1 MASKPERRANR
12 AKKKKRAQAKRKG
25 EGRAPDSSFE
35 MNLVETYDLYQRF
48 VTSHASKEAATQAAR
63 AELRANAAKI
73 ATLSCGMD
81 LLVAVPAVWMNMSMA
96 SAVTGVEP
104 SAAALEYL
112 TLILAHR
119 DKTAGTGEIVSAP
132 ERFDQRALGDE
143 AREGVALGGLLAYLD
158 AVPLTPDSNL
168 VFRTVQREILLR
180 NPVYP
185 DMLIETLRKLF
196 DDPGVDADCRSA
208 MGFTA
213 TEALE
218 VMAAAREA
226 TIAELVRRN
235 DAMHNAMVGLNPYLD
250 ETSPV
255 FVEGTET
262 PSEEAIAAG
271 QALMAAVEDLTT
283 NLADATAID
292 AAAITQIIGLGPDLV
307 GSVLNAFTYAATSD
321 LTETVDRFM
330 EGDNPLRTAP
340 VIADAGGRRML
351 VHDALALPAVRE
363 VIETRLKQAGLLNRY
378 QRHRGIVVEDASMDL
393 LTGVFPGASVH
404 RGLKYFVPDPKATTP
419 QTTPATFTGEGE
431 CDGLILIDDV
441 ALIIE
446 VKAVG
451 LTAASRRGV
460 ALRLKTQ
467 LQNILTKAADQAQR
481 LRERIV
487 TDGVIRPR
495 DGGSWID
502 VSNIREV
509 HTIAVGLEDLSG
521 ITTATAA
528 LVEAG
533 ILRDGEIPW
542 TVSVHDLR
550 IICELI
556 DRPSDLLLY
565 LRRRTHP
572 TATRTYRAVDELDLF
587 MYFLQE
593 GLVVPPEAGALP
605 GSTPAQTA
613 AEQTQRSPGEKPIVI
628 PGITGPIDD
637 WFMTRGAG
645 SPEVAPKPQLAVK
658 PGLVHLL
665 GQILGTAAPGALAT
679 ATAILEATPSK
690 QRQFARAAKQLVN
703 KTRQSDIDRQFTA
716 SINETGG
723 QTMIVVW
730 QCQRPGQSRDEAVES
745 LTAYL
750 RTQQQ
755 LQRAHRA
762 AGLLFDNT
770 GTTLE
775 KLVYLDKQQRPGP
788 VLS

>member
-12 AKKKKRAQAKRKG
+12 AKKKERARAKGKS
-25 EGRAPDSSFE
+25 EGRTPDSPFE
-35 MNLVETYDLYQRF
+35 LNLVETYDLYQRF
-48 VTSHASKEAATQAAR
+48 VASHATKEAAIQAAR
-63 AELRANAAKI
+63 AELRANAAKV

-81 LLVAVPAVWMNMSMA
+81 LLVAVPAVWMGMSMT
-96 SAVTGVEP
+96 SSVTGVEP

-119 DKTAGTGEIVSAP
+119 DKTAGAGGIVPAP
-132 ERFDQRALGDE
+132 ERFDQRVLGDE
-143 AREGVALGGLLAYLD
+143 ARDGVALGGLLAYLD
-158 AVPLTPDSNL
+158 GVPLTPESNL

-185 DMLIETLRKLF
+185 DMLIETLRNLF
-196 DDPGVDADCRSA
+196 DDSGVDADCRTA

-218 VMAAAREA
+218 VMAAARVA
-226 TIAELVRRN
+226 TIAELERRN
-235 DAMHNAMVGLNPYLD
+235 DAMHNAMVGLDPYLD
-250 ETSPV
+250 ETSPA

-283 NLADATAID
+283 NLADATTID
-292 AAAITQIIGLGPDLV
+292 AAAITQATGHGPDLV
-307 GSVLNAFTYAATSD
+307 GSVLDTFTYAATSE
-321 LTETVDRFM
+321 LAETVDRFM
-330 EGDNPLRTAP
+330 AGDNPLRTAP
-340 VIADAGGRRML
+340 IIADANGRRML

-363 VIETRLKQAGLLNRY
+363 VIETRLKEAGLLTRY
-378 QRHRGIVVEDASMDL
+378 QLHRGAVVEDDAMDL

-419 QTTPATFTGEGE
+419 QTAPASFTGEGE

-460 ALRLKTQ
+460 AVKLKTQ

-487 TDGVIRPR
+487 TDGVIRPKN
-495 DGGSWID
+495 GGSWID
-502 VSNIREV
+502 VSHIREV

-533 ILRDGEIPW
+533 VLRDGEIPW

-550 IICELI
+550 VICELI

-565 LRRRTHP
+565 LRRRRHP
-572 TATRTYRAVDELDLF
+572 TATQRYRAVDELDLF
-587 MYFLQE
+587 MYFLRE
-593 GLVVPPEAGALP
+593 GLVVPPGASALP
-605 GSTPAQTA
+605 GSSAVQTP
-613 AEQTQRSPGEKPIVI
+613 AEQTQQLPNEKPIVI

-637 WFMTRGAG
+637 WYTARG
-645 SPEVAPKPQLAVK
+645 SDTPQSTPKPQLAAK
-658 PGLVHLL
+658 PGL
-665 GQILGTAAPGALAT
+665 I
-679 ATAILEATPSK
+679 E
-690 QRQFARAAKQLVN
+690 LV
-703 KTRQSDIDRQFTA
+703 A
-716 SINETGG
+716 S
-723 QTMIVVW
+723 W
-730 QCQRPGQSRDEAVES
+730 S
-745 LTAYL
+745 
-750 RTQQQ
+750 
-755 LQRAHRA
+755 
-762 AGLLFDNT
+762 
-770 GTTLE
+770 
-775 KLVYLDKQQRPGP
+775 
-788 VLS
+788 